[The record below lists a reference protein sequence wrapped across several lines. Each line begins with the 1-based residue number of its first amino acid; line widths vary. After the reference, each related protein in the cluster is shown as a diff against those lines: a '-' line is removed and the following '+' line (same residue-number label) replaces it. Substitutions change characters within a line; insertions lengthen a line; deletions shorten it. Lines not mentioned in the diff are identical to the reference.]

1 MDFSVDQSTGIR
13 RRQRSLDMESTGF
26 YSSFSDDYSTT
37 QTTQPNDDDYFLS
50 EMTKTTN
57 TERDFNFNRPNNN
70 NTSNISKMMTKTHRR
85 SSIKAKIKSRI
96 FSKST
101 TNSNPNP
108 NPKIM
113 VLPYEENKVM
123 INRVYN

>member
-26 YSSFSDDYSTT
+26 YSSFSDDFSTT
-37 QTTQPNDDDYFLS
+37 QTTQPNDDDYFIS

-57 TERDFNFNRPNNN
+57 TERDFNFNQPNNN
-70 NTSNISKMMTKTHRR
+70 NTSKMMTKTHRR

-108 NPKIM
+108 KIM